1 MLTAFEA
8 ATDKSPTNL
17 KMNHL
22 IPTANRRTGIHFL
35 PVCTPHTDARPCGVL
50 QEVFP
55 QSLEQGFGFGTFWY
69 SNMNT

>member
-35 PVCTPHTDARPCGVL
+35 PVCTPHTDAVRWPRWQHGWVRGEGL
-50 QEVFP
+50 DKYLDEIKTV
-55 QSLEQGFGFGTFWY
+55 W
-69 SNMNT
+69 